1 MDADAGDL
9 GAKGAR
15 RVIRVD
21 GGMSAS
27 DWTMQFLADMLDVQV
42 DRPVVRETTAL
53 GAALL
58 AGWQAGI
65 YPPPDRFSETW
76 RLERSFRPSMPESDR
91 SYRYE
96 GWRDAVARA
105 TLSR

>member
-1 MDADAGDL
+1 
-9 GAKGAR
+9 
-15 RVIRVD
+15 
-21 GGMSAS
+21 MSAS

-91 SYRYE
+91 SHRYE